1 MTSDLI
7 TIGDEILIGQIV
19 DTNSAWMAN
28 FLEENGIMVR
38 QITSVSDT
46 KDHIISS
53 LTASLAEVD
62 IVFLTGGLGPT
73 NDDITKKTLSDF
85 FGDKLILDDSVLKHI
100 LAFFKER
107 GREANDLTKAQALVP
122 SKCKIIKNKFGTA
135 PAMWFEHAGKIIV
148 SMPGVPSEMRQIM
161 KDALLLI
168 KEQKVLGEIIH
179 KTIFLRGIVESHL
192 AEMISSWENSLPKD
206 IKLAYLPSRSCLKL
220 RFTARGADRLGLTH
234 LIEQNIDS
242 LKEIVGSYYSDY
254 QTHLDEEMLVM
265 LLKKKGKSFSTAESC
280 TGGNIAKLTTS
291 IAGSSSCFKG
301 SLIAYSEDIK
311 INVLNVDS
319 DIIKEFGVVSE
330 QVVSAMAVESRKMF
344 GSDYSISTSG
354 IAGPTGA
361 TNELP
366 VGTICYAIAT
376 PSGVHAFTKQY
387 NSDRVTNVSR
397 VSLDSIRYLNSIL
410 ENLPSLD

>member
-1 MTSDLI
+1 
-7 TIGDEILIGQIV
+7 V
-19 DTNSAWMAN
+19 
-28 FLEENGIMVR
+28 
-38 QITSVSDT
+38 
-46 KDHIISS
+46 
-53 LTASLAEVD
+53 
-62 IVFLTGGLGPT
+62 
-73 NDDITKKTLSDF
+73 
-85 FGDKLILDDSVLKHI
+85 
-100 LAFFKER
+100 
-107 GREANDLTKAQALVP
+107 ANDLTKAQALVP

-135 PAMWFEHAGKIIV
+135 PAMWFEYNGKIIV

-161 KDALLLI
+161 KDTLLLI

-220 RFTARGADRLGLTH
+220 RFTARGTDRLGLTH

-242 LKEIVGSYYSDY
+242 LKEIVGPYYSDY

-265 LLKKKGKSFSTAESC
+265 LLIKKGKSFSTAESC

-301 SLIAYSEDIK
+301 SLIAYSEGIK
-311 INVLNVDS
+311 TNLLNVDS
-319 DIIKEFGVVSE
+319 DVIKEFGVVSE

-361 TNELP
+361 TNELA

-376 PSGVHAFTKQY
+376 PTGVHAFTKRY
-387 NSDRVTNVSR
+387 NSDRVTNISR
-397 VSLDSIRYLNSIL
+397 VSLDSIRCLNSIL
-410 ENLPSLD
+410 EKLPSLD

>member
-28 FLEENGIMVR
+28 FLEENGIKVR

-46 KDHIISS
+46 RDHIVSS
-53 LTASLAEVD
+53 LSASLAAVD
-62 IVFLTGGLGPT
+62 VVFLTGGLGPT

-107 GREANDLTKAQALVP
+107 GRVANDLTKAQALVP

-135 PAMWFEHAGKIIV
+135 PAMWFEYNGKIIV

-161 KDALLLI
+161 KDTLLLI

-220 RFTARGADRLGLTH
+220 RFTARGADRLGLIH

-242 LKEIVGSYYSDY
+242 LKEIVGPYYSDY

-280 TGGNIAKLTTS
+280 TGGNIAKLITS
-291 IAGSSSCFKG
+291 IAGSSSYFKG
-301 SLIAYSEDIK
+301 SLIAYSEGIK
-311 INVLNVDS
+311 TNLLNVDS
-319 DIIKEFGVVSE
+319 DVIKEFGVVSE
-330 QVVSAMAVESRKMF
+330 QVVSAMAFESRKMF

-361 TNELP
+361 TNELA

-376 PSGVHAFTKQY
+376 PSGVHSFTKRY
-387 NSDRVTNVSR
+387 NSDRVTNISR

-410 ENLPSLD
+410 EKLPSLD